1 MADLRQFE
9 ALKAV
14 HAEGSVTAAARR
26 LGWGQPTV
34 DYHLKNL
41 ERLVGSPVLLRSPR
55 GSRLTPVGM
64 LLLERAH
71 RILTLSE
78 RAIADAREFGELGR
92 VRLRLGTFAT
102 AAASILPFVAA
113 SADDLGMEIDASVE
127 EVPALVDRINRGALD
142 AALVYTVP
150 GYELPIRPGV
160 EAMEVYRDPL
170 MLALPAGHP
179 LAARPA
185 IDLATLLSLP
195 GERWV
200 FATSADDAIDR
211 VLADAFAAD
220 GKVLDIAIR
229 TDDFQVLLGMTAA
242 RMAIGVIP
250 RLATTAQHPGIVLRP
265 IDDPSFVRS
274 ILVVTPSPEE
284 GSRRPSAAIRH
295 LVTAVRDGFA
305 AVRMGADIHDRSPS
319 YRSLKE

>member
-41 ERLVGSPVLLRSPR
+41 ERLIGSPVLTRSPR

-64 LLLERAH
+64 LLLDRAQE
-71 RILTLSE
+71 ILTLSE
-78 RAIADAREFGELGR
+78 RAIGDAREFTELGR

-102 AAASILPFVAA
+102 AAASILPFIAA
-113 SADDLGMEIDASVE
+113 SIGDLGIGIDATVE
-127 EVPALVDRINRGALD
+127 EVPTLVDQINRGALD
-142 AALVYTVP
+142 AALVFTVP
-150 GYELPIRPGV
+150 GYELPFRPTV
-160 EAMEVYRDPL
+160 DAMEVYRDPL

-179 LAARPA
+179 LASRPA
-185 IDLATLLSLP
+185 IDLAALLSLRD
-195 GERWV
+195 ERWV

-211 VLADAFAAD
+211 VLTDAFAAE
-220 GKVLDIAIR
+220 GHVLDVAIR

-242 RMAIGVIP
+242 RMVVGIIP
-250 RLATTAQHPGIVLRP
+250 SLATTAEHPGIVLRP
-265 IDDPSFVRS
+265 INDPSFVRS
-274 ILVVTPSPEE
+274 ILVATTSPDEA
-284 GSRRPSAAIRH
+284 GRRPSPAVRH
-295 LVTAVRDGFA
+295 LVAAVRDGFA
-305 AVRMGADIHDRSPS
+305 AVRVGAGASV
-319 YRSLKE
+319 

>member
-41 ERLVGSPVLLRSPR
+41 ERLVGSPVLVRSPR

-64 LLLERAH
+64 LLLERAQQ
-71 RILTLSE
+71 ILTLSE
-78 RAIADAREFGELGR
+78 RAIADAREFSELGR

-102 AAASILPFVAA
+102 AAASILPFVADA
-113 SADDLGMEIDASVE
+113 VGDLGIGIDATVE

-142 AALVYTVP
+142 VALVYTVP
-150 GYELPIRPGV
+150 GYELPFRPAV
-160 EAMEVYRDPL
+160 HAMEVYRDPL
-170 MLALPAGHP
+170 MLALPTGHP
-179 LAARPA
+179 LASRPA
-185 IDLATLLSLP
+185 VDRAALLSLRD
-195 GERWV
+195 ERWV
-200 FATSADDAIDR
+200 CATSTEDAIDR

-220 GKVLDIAIR
+220 GQVLDVAIR

-242 RMAIGVIP
+242 RMVVGIIP
-250 RLATTAQHPGIVLRP
+250 RLATTAEHPGIVLRP
-265 IDDPSFVRS
+265 IDDPSFVRT
-274 ILVVTPSPEE
+274 ILVATAPPEDADRRSSP
-284 GSRRPSAAIRH
+284 AVRH
-295 LVTAVRDGFA
+295 LVAAVRDGFA
-305 AVRMGADIHDRSPS
+305 AVSGAAA
-319 YRSLKE
+319 SL

>member
-41 ERLVGSPVLLRSPR
+41 ERLVGSPVLVRTPR

-64 LLLERAH
+64 LLLERAQQ
-71 RILTLSE
+71 ILTLSE
-78 RAIADAREFGELGR
+78 RAIADAREFSELGR

-113 SADDLGMEIDASVE
+113 AVGDLGIGIDATVE

-150 GYELPIRPGV
+150 GYELPFRSAV
-160 EAMEVYRDPL
+160 HAMEVYRDPL

-179 LAARPA
+179 LASRPA
-185 IDLATLLSLP
+185 IDRAALLSLRD
-195 GERWV
+195 ERWV
-200 FATSADDAIDR
+200 CATSTEDAIDR
-211 VLADAFAAD
+211 VLADAFAAE
-220 GKVLDIAIR
+220 GQVLDVAIR

-242 RMAIGVIP
+242 RMVVGIIP
-250 RLATTAQHPGIVLRP
+250 RLATTAEHPGIVLRP
-265 IDDPSFVRS
+265 IDDPSFVRT
-274 ILVVTPSPEE
+274 ILVATAPPEDAD
-284 GSRRPSAAIRH
+284 RRPSPAVRH
-295 LVTAVRDGFA
+295 LVAAVRDGFA
-305 AVRMGADIHDRSPS
+305 AVRGAAA
-319 YRSLKE
+319 SL